1 MERKSAISGV
11 VQVKFLDLVPG
22 VYVYFTHGDI
32 LENANGHICSLQ
44 HTTGILIGPV
54 RTGALTESARFFRA
68 RLRPRWQCARVPPR
82 REEFPGRS
90 PGAEICSPSRRRA
103 RREC

>member
-44 HTTGILIGPV
+44 HTTGIL
-54 RTGALTESARFFRA
+54 
-68 RLRPRWQCARVPPR
+68 
-82 REEFPGRS
+82 
-90 PGAEICSPSRRRA
+90 
-103 RREC
+103 